1 MLWRLGLAAPQH
13 MDLPGPGIEPMSPA
27 WAGTLLTTGPPGQLC
42 LASFQ
47 PPWELSG
54 AVGAAPKIAI
64 QTVIDVEAVSVY

>member
-1 MLWRLGLAAPQH
+1 MRDWIIVKLITWPKQVYITVWLEIPGFLHGSYLGPSC
-13 MDLPGPGIEPMSPA
+13 G
-27 WAGTLLTTGPPGQLC
+27 

-54 AVGAAPKIAI
+54 AVGAAPKYAI